1 VKAWPLLVYGVG
13 ALLDAAS
20 TYAALLLV
28 PGAFET
34 NPRVAPLLFT
44 PLHPLSELAAFAVM
58 ASLYLAGLLADD
70 GAVVRVTQRGEETV
84 AQLLGSLYCPALAH
98 STWLRGLAP
107 TVLSIPLRAAGE
119 R

>member
-1 VKAWPLLVYGVG
+1 MKAWPLLVYGVG

-58 ASLYLAGLLADD
+58 ASLYLAGLLVERYNRKHGLPRL
-70 GAVVRVTQRGEETV
+70 GAVARGVIHAAV
-84 AQLLGSLYCPALAH
+84 AAVGALRIAATANNLLIVLA
-98 STWLRGLAP
+98 WLL
-107 TVLSIPLRAAGE
+107 
-119 R
+119 